1 METELLFCVPGPWQ
15 DRSAFL
21 REVITLEPKGRY
33 MFAGAVL
40 ADVAETDHIPLEFT
54 AADPNIPTAFEIA
67 GQGRIPQSTLVKIRE
82 HSSVV
87 YLHFPLD
94 IRAQRD
100 RVARFTELL
109 QRLGGAAIKVESA
122 GTAHTW

>member
-1 METELLFCVPGPWQ
+1 MKPELLICVPGPWK
-15 DRSAFL
+15 DTSAFL
-21 REVITLEPKGRY
+21 RQVIMLEPMGRY
-33 MFAGAVL
+33 MFAGFIL
-40 ADVAETDHIPLEFT
+40 TDVAGNDHITLEFRP
-54 AADPNIPTAFEIA
+54 ADPKIPTAFEIA
-67 GQGRIPQSTLVKIRE
+67 GQGKIPQLTLARIRE

-109 QRLGGAAIKVESA
+109 Q
-122 GTAHTW
+122 